1 MFTGKTYWIVGAS
14 EGLGEALARQL
25 HQAGARLIL
34 SARSVDRLTDVA
46 KSASGAQC
54 VPMDVTDA
62 ASVTQAMTQIGD
74 LDGVI
79 YCVGQY
85 DPVPATE
92 WQPQAVEMMCEAN
105 FMGAVRVLGHV
116 VPRFV
121 AKDRGHV
128 VLIGSLAG
136 HRGLP
141 GSVGY
146 GASKAALMHLGE
158 SLQADLRDTG
168 LRVQVVNPG
177 FIRTRLTA
185 KNGFRMPM
193 IQTPETAAQNVMAA
207 MRSNRLEVNFPVP
220 FSWVFTLGKRLPKSL
235 FWRIIGKP
243 EQSPP
248 PPPTAGHGSG
258 NLTDPL

>member
-1 MFTGKTYWIVGAS
+1 MFENKTYWIIGAS
-14 EGLGEALARQL
+14 EGLGEAIAKDL
-25 HQAGARLIL
+25 HRAGARLIL
-34 SARSVDRLTDVA
+34 SARNADRLASVA
-46 KSASGAQC
+46 QATGPAQI
-54 VPMDVTDA
+54 VPMDVTDTDA
-62 ASVTQAMTQIGD
+62 VAQAMTQIGD

-85 DPVPATE
+85 DPVPATD
-92 WQPQAVEMMCEAN
+92 WQPKAVEVMCEAN

-121 AKDRGHV
+121 AKGSGHV

-141 GSVGY
+141 GSIGY

-158 SLQADLRDTG
+158 SLQADLRDSP

-177 FIRTRLTA
+177 FIKTRLTA

-193 IQTPETAAQNVMAA
+193 IQTPEAAAANVMKA
-207 MRSNRLEVNFPVP
+207 MRSNRLEVNFPAP
-220 FSWVFTLGKRLPKSL
+220 FSWLFTVGKRLPKSL
-235 FWRIIGKP
+235 FWRLFGKP
-243 EQSPP
+243 EQ
-248 PPPTAGHGSG
+248 PPTPPGAQGQSTGTLG
-258 NLTDPL
+258 PNT

>member
-1 MFTGKTYWIVGAS
+1 MFKSKTYWIIGAS
-14 EGLGEALARQL
+14 EGLGEALAKQL
-25 HQAGARLIL
+25 HQDGAKLIL
-34 SARSVDRLTDVA
+34 SARNAERLAAVA
-46 KSASGAQC
+46 KAAGGART
-54 VPMDVTDA
+54 VPLDVTDTN
-62 ASVTQAMTQIGD
+62 SVNDAMTRIGD

-85 DPVPATE
+85 DPVPATD
-92 WQPQAVEMMCEAN
+92 WQPQAVEAMCEAN

-121 AKDRGHV
+121 AKGQGHV

-158 SLQADLRDTG
+158 SLQADLRETD
-168 LRVQVVNPG
+168 LKVQVINPG
-177 FIRTRLTA
+177 FIQTRLTA

-193 IQTPETAAQNVMAA
+193 IQTPEVAAQNVMTA
-207 MRSNRLEVNFPVP
+207 MRSNRLETNFPAP
-220 FSWVFTLGKRLPKSL
+220 FSLLFTLGKRLPKTL
-235 FWRIIGKP
+235 FWRLFGKP
-243 EQSPP
+243 ENTTP
-248 PPPTAGHGSG
+248 GSG
-258 NLTDPL
+258 AKPRGTGTLGPSA